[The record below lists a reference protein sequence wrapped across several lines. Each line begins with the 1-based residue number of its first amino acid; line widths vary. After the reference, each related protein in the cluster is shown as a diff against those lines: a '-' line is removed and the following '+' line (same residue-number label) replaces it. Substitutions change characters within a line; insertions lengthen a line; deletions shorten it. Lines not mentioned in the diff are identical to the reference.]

1 MKSDMLEVNFKS
13 KVNGVIEEVAG
24 GGKDD
29 TAAEEFSEGEM
40 INEVKTFLISYLSI
54 RKLIIRTTDKQWA
67 RLKDSFC
74 NQKSGG

>member
-29 TAAEEFSEGEM
+29 TAAEDFSEGEM
-40 INEVKTFLISYLSI
+40 INEESGCNKKNDNVPEEGTPRKYFKYLKIQQTLGDIS
-54 RKLIIRTTDKQWA
+54 
-67 RLKDSFC
+67 
-74 NQKSGG
+74 